1 MPPTGRF
8 IPKGVIVAV
17 LLPFDADYAIDEAAT
32 RSHLRDVAGVAGI
45 SALTVNGH
53 STEVHACSAD
63 EQMRLLD
70 ITMDEVGDR
79 VPVVNGIYAD
89 GSCEAARIAR
99 MAEAGGA
106 AALLVLPPH
115 PIGRG
120 NGNARPEMALAH
132 FAAIAE
138 ATDLPIIVFQY
149 PRASGYGYPMAT
161 LLRLAET
168 IPSIAAI
175 KDGCNDAKLHDSH
188 VQVLQSLPRPV
199 NVLSTHSPWLM
210 QSLTT
215 GMRRAAVG
223 CGKRDRRPPGRAVR
237 GDQGRRPYGRAA
249 DQRPDPTDIELLL
262 RRSGLRH
269 AQPDEGGAGAAG
281 PVAARGGA
289 PVVDEAFGRGDR
301 RGRARHRRGRVS
313 PGTAPCSKPPE
324 RSALGE
330 VAELAGVVEP
340 VGAGLDVRLQALP
353 LVEIGA
359 RVAAEMG
366 DDVACEQLQR
376 AAQAGCVGPFVG
388 GQHQPAEPAGLGLLV
403 LDPGD
408 RVLGR
413 ADDPIAPVDTGIRR

>member
-8 IPKGVIVAV
+8 IPKGVIPAV

-89 GSCEAARIAR
+89 GSREAARIAR

-149 PRASGYGYPMAT
+149 PRGSGYGYPMAT

-215 GMRRAAVG
+215 GCAGLLSGAGSVIADLQVALFEAIRADDLTAARRINAQIRPTSSCFYADPGCDMHNRMKEALVLLGRLPRAVV
-223 CGKRDRRPPGRAVR
+223 RPP
-237 GDQGRRPYGRAA
+237 
-249 DQRPDPTDIELLL
+249 LMKL
-262 RRSGLRH
+262 
-269 AQPDEGGAGAAG
+269 
-281 PVAARGGA
+281 
-289 PVVDEAFGRGDR
+289 
-301 RGRARHRRGRVS
+301 
-313 PGTAPCSKPPE
+313 
-324 RSALGE
+324 SAE
-330 VAELAGVVEP
+330 
-340 VGAGLDVRLQALP
+340 
-353 LVEIGA
+353 EIGA
-359 RVAAEMG
+359 VERAIAAARLTRDGALLE
-366 DDVACEQLQR
+366 
-376 AAQAGCVGPFVG
+376 AA
-388 GQHQPAEPAGLGLLV
+388 
-403 LDPGD
+403 
-408 RVLGR
+408 
-413 ADDPIAPVDTGIRR
+413 